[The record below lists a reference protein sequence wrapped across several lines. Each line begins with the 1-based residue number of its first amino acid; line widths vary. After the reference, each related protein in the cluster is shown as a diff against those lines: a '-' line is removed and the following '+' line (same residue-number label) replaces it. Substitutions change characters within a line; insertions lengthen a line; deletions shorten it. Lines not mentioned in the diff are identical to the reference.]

1 MSREYMQYVSSRKE
15 FPEKDLTERAA
26 CRGLRQAALPV
37 FILVHMLW
45 RQLFYKEGFF
55 FGIPRL

>member
-1 MSREYMQYVSSRKE
+1 MQYVSSRKE
-15 FPEKDLTERAA
+15 FPEKGLTERAA
-26 CRGLRQAALPV
+26 CRGSRQAALPV